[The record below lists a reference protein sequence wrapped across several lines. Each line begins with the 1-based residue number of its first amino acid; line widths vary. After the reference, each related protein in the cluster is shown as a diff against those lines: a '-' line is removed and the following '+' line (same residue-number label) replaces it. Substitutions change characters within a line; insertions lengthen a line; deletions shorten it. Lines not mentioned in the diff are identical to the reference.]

1 MLRNFSKTQI
11 LRMEPQQW
19 LFAVEKIELD
29 SETNDPISLP
39 EGHLLWPQSLSYK
52 I

>member
-11 LRMEPQQW
+11 LRMDPQQW

-29 SETNDPISLP
+29 SEANDPNSSP
-39 EGHLLWPQSLSYK
+39 EGHLLWPQSLSY
-52 I
+52 